1 MGPALWPSVCLRGKN
16 SRLTEAV
23 QRLRKVLTL
32 ERSRK
37 FADTAVIGGLD
48 SYLQHF
54 LSDFHLPSD
63 HRFRQVLRSLPPL
76 GYGALHP
83 VQRRRVVEELEMAL
97 KQPIPAVAAP
107 PAESRNSKIVPVR
120 PQPRGSRERARA
132 EPTVAGAM
140 ESPVEV
146 LKGVSR
152 GYATKLKKLG
162 VERVGDLLW
171 LFPFRYNDFSQVRPI
186 AELVVGEEQTVL
198 GEVWSAGAGLVGR
211 RKASEA
217 VIGDETG
224 TLRVV
229 WWGQTYLA
237 RQLRSGMKVALSGKV
252 TAFRGRIQMENPEWE
267 PVEEESLHTR
277 RLVPVYPGTER
288 LPQRLVRRL
297 AREAVGAFAD
307 QLEETLPEEVRRRLK
322 LLPVTQAMRQM
333 HIPDSSQQAAEA
345 RRRFALEELLY
356 IELGVVRRRL
366 AWQAAGAAPRLTLPQ
381 PAHDGFVG
389 SLPFALT
396 AAQRRAI
403 DELLRDIGQSVPMSR
418 LLEGDVGSG
427 KTVVA
432 AVALLAAVAAGH
444 QGAIMAPTEVLAEQ
458 HYRTFCSLLSDGE
471 EGLWQDVF
479 RLDYLEKPLRVTLLR
494 GSLKA
499 SEKAA
504 AQDSIARGETDIA
517 IGTQAL
523 IQEDVSFQRLGLVV
537 VDEQHRFGV
546 EQRAALRQ
554 KGGSP
559 HVLVMT
565 ATPIPRTLALTVY
578 GDLDITVLDE
588 MPPGRPPVK
597 TYRLRPE
604 QRRQAYDFLR
614 KQVSA
619 GRQAYIIC
627 PLVEESEAVA
637 ARAAVQEY
645 ERLCADVFPD
655 LRLGLL
661 HGRMTPGD
669 KDTVM
674 RAFRDGGLDV
684 LVSTAVVEVGI
695 DVPNATVMLVEGADR
710 FGLAQLHQFRGRVR
724 RSSVQAYCLLLS
736 ENPSEEAQERLRI
749 LETTHDGFKL
759 AEEDLRIRGPGEY
772 FGTRQSG
779 LPDLKVA
786 RITDVALIEQ
796 ARAEAIRLLEADPEL
811 KRPEHGALAARM
823 KELWGRITAEVS

>member
-1 MGPALWPSVCLRGKN
+1 MS
-16 SRLTEAV
+16 EAV
-23 QRLRKVLTL
+23 RRLRKVLTL
-32 ERSRK
+32 ERSRR

-48 SYLQHF
+48 AYLRNF
-54 LSDFHLPSD
+54 LAESALPPD
-63 HRFRQVLRSLPPL
+63 HRFQQVLRSLPPG
-76 GYGALHP
+76 GYRALHP
-83 VQRRRVVEELEMAL
+83 VQRRRVVEELEKAL
-97 KQPIPAVAAP
+97 SEPVPSSAPRPAETRNSKPDAAPRPPRPKLTPLP
-107 PAESRNSKIVPVR
+107 PAE
-120 PQPRGSRERARA
+120 
-132 EPTVAGAM
+132 M
-140 ESPVEV
+140 PVEA
-146 LKGVSR
+146 LTGVSR
-152 GYATKLKKLG
+152 AYAGKLKKLG
-162 VERVGDLLW
+162 VEKVSDLLW
-171 LFPFRYNDFSQVRPI
+171 LFPFRYHDFSEVRPVSK
-186 AELVVGEEQTVL
+186 LVVGEEQTVL

-211 RKASEA
+211 RRATEA
-217 VIGDETG
+217 LVQDSAGSM
-224 TLRVV
+224 LRVV

-237 RQLRSGMKVALSGKV
+237 RQLKTGMKVALSGKV
-252 TAFRGRIQMENPEWE
+252 TAFRGRLQMENPEWE
-267 PVEEESLHTR
+267 PLEGESLHTR
-277 RLVPVYPGTER
+277 RLVPVYPGTEG

-297 AREAVGAFAD
+297 AREAVEALAGG
-307 QLEETLPEEVRRRLK
+307 LEETLPDDVRRRLK
-322 LLPVTQAMRQM
+322 VPPLLQAMRCM
-333 HIPDSSQQAAEA
+333 HVPASSREAREA

-356 IELGVVRRRL
+356 IELGVVRRRRMYQEEGSAPQL
-366 AWQAAGAAPRLTLPQ
+366 ALP
-381 PAHDGFVG
+381 PSVREGFEI
-389 SLPFALT
+389 SLPFGLT

-403 DELLRDIGQSVPMSR
+403 DEVLRDIGGSVPMSR

-432 AVALLAAVAAGH
+432 ATALLAAVAGGY

-458 HYRTFCSLLSDGE
+458 HYRTFCGLFSGGE
-471 EGLWQDVF
+471 EALWRDVF
-479 RLDYLEKPLRVTLLR
+479 QPEYLGKPLRVTLLR

-504 AQDSIARGETDIA
+504 AQDSLARGETDIA

-523 IQEDVSFQRLGLVV
+523 IQGEVSFQRLGLVV

-554 KGGSP
+554 KGASP

-578 GDLDITVLDE
+578 GDLDLSVLDE

-597 TYRLRPE
+597 TYRLRPD
-604 QRRQAYDFLR
+604 QRQQAYDFLR
-614 KQVSA
+614 KQVQA
-619 GRQAYIIC
+619 GRQAYVIC

-637 ARAAVQEY
+637 AKAAVQEY
-645 ERLCADVFPD
+645 ERLCTDVFPD

-661 HGRMTPGD
+661 HGRMTPGE
-669 KDTVM
+669 KDAVM
-674 RAFRDGGLDV
+674 RAFRDGELDV

-749 LETTHDGFKL
+749 METTHDGFKL

-786 RITDVALIEQ
+786 RLTDVALIEQ
-796 ARAEAIRLLEADPEL
+796 ARAEAIRLLDGDPEL
-811 KRPEHGALAARM
+811 SRPEHRTLAARM
-823 KELWGRITAEVS
+823 DELWGRITAEVS